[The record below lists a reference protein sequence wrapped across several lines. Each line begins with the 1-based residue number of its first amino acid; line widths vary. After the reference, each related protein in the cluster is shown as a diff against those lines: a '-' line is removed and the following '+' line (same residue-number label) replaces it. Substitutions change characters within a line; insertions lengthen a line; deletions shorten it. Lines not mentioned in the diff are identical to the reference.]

1 MFVAWAAIGIAVIL
15 TAAVCY
21 ALNRRMSARLEKE
34 IARLKAQ
41 LEREQEFSNQLISLM
56 PQDEEEP
63 K

>member
-21 ALNRRMSARLEKE
+21 ALNRHKSARLEKE

>member
-21 ALNRRMSARLEKE
+21 VLNHRRAARLEVE

>member
-21 ALNRRMSARLEKE
+21 ALNQRRAARLEAE